1 MRDLLL
7 NLSKTSSFWTSRL
20 AEYALLKK
28 YQTLEMAYNEIRQIK
43 YIVTS
48 LNEKLELAE
57 RENEKLNN
65 KLIFAD

>member
-1 MRDLLL
+1 
-7 NLSKTSSFWTSRL
+7 
-20 AEYALLKK
+20 
-28 YQTLEMAYNEIRQIK
+28 MAYNEIRQIK